1 MYFACVFSVRWS
13 NVSVKYLSQY
23 LHAYNKELVH
33 GWFLFTILIFYSLL
47 MIPKLTCSMHS
58 LVLINVN
65 RA

>member
-33 GWFLFTILIFYSLL
+33 GWFLFTILIFLL
-47 MIPKLTCSMHS
+47 
-58 LVLINVN
+58 VVN
-65 RA
+65 DP